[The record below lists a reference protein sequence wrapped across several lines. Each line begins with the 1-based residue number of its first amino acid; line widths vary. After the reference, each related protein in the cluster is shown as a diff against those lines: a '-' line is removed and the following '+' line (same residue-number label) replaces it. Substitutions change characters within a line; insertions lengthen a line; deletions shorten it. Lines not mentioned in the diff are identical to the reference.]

1 MLLSQRLRRL
11 LSLDGFAVAPIWAQ
25 LSLLIIL
32 STSLILL
39 FRSVLDRLSFDLF
52 FSPTVFYDLVTG
64 SGSTWY
70 RIAAGLFLMIV
81 GVCIGGFIVSILS
94 AALSNFIDRV
104 RKGVLPY
111 RNKAGHI
118 LIVNTNS
125 KLPHILD
132 EINTKMESLR
142 RSQSVVVL
150 LKDSDAVQALNT
162 GLVRDKTPYLNI
174 YLRQGDLFQFETYE
188 RLSVLDA
195 QGLLLLLDEDIKDPF
210 QADNVNLKLLSLL
223 TREDRLRQMLVR
235 RMESLSPFKFA
246 IELTDTGIARDIAT
260 SLAEIDGK
268 QMIAIVSRDVIF
280 RVLTRSL
287 VDLAYYKIYYEILS
301 YFGSELYFVDP
312 RRFGNLTG
320 KTFDSL
326 HLGFNRG
333 ILIGRTR
340 VVRGSFELELGP
352 GKAPLAQGEWLIF
365 IAPSAE
371 EIVWDPSM
379 QLSPAASRVV
389 KEPSEIVSKRICI
402 IGDEN
407 AFPNIGDFLDQESRE
422 LLERNRVLRANVQE
436 YFDRDLIMRIRE
448 QDFDGVIINLEDEVA
463 FRLTLYILSLFGKE
477 DPFLSRIITVIEN
490 PISEDLLN
498 RNIKYRNTILSNKLA
513 AKYMTQL
520 AYQRSLELL
529 IHDLME
535 PEGYEFNLL
544 EVEKDIPRSFLT
556 TKKEVKETLMANGM
570 IYVGTIDQERSARFD
585 SERFEGVRQVIVLAR
600 GVM

>member
-1 MLLSQRLRRL
+1 M
-11 LSLDGFAVAPIWAQ
+11 SLDGFAVAPIWAQ
-25 LSLLIIL
+25 LLL
-32 STSLILL
+32 LILL
-39 FRSVLDRLSFDLF
+39 SAFLILVFRSILDRLSFDLF

-64 SGSTWY
+64 SQSTWY
-70 RIAAGLFLMIV
+70 RIAAGLLLMIL
-81 GVCIGGFIVSILS
+81 GLCIGGFIVSILS

-104 RKGVLPY
+104 QRGILPY
-111 RNKAGHI
+111 RNKSGHI
-118 LIVNTNS
+118 LIVNSNS

-142 RSQSVVVL
+142 RSQGVVIL

-162 GLVRDKTPYLNI
+162 SLGREHTPYLNI

-188 RLSVLDA
+188 RLSVLGA

-223 TREDRLRQMLVR
+223 TREDRFRQMLVQ
-235 RMESLSPFKFA
+235 RMASLSPFKFA

-260 SLAEIDGK
+260 SLAEVDGK
-268 QMIAIVSRDVIF
+268 PMIAIVSRDVIF

-287 VDLAYYKIYYEILS
+287 VDMAYYKIYYEILS

-312 RRFGNLTG
+312 TRFGRLTG
-320 KTFDSL
+320 KTFADL
-326 HLGFNRG
+326 HLGFTRG

-340 VVRGSFELELGP
+340 VVHGNFELELGP
-352 GKAPLAQGEWLIF
+352 GVTPLADGEWLIF

-371 EIVWDPSM
+371 EIVWDATVQVGSRP
-379 QLSPAASRVV
+379 PRVV

-402 IGDEN
+402 IGAEN
-407 AFPNIGDFLDQESRE
+407 DFPNIGDFLDQESRE
-422 LLERNRVLRANVQE
+422 FLERSRIVRDDVQE

-448 QDFDGVIINLEDEVA
+448 QNFDGVIVNLEDEVA

-477 DPFLSRIITVIEN
+477 DPFLARIITVIEN

-535 PEGYEFNLL
+535 PDGYEFNLL
-544 EVEKDIPRSFLT
+544 EVGKDIPPEFLT
-556 TKKEVKETLMANGM
+556 TKKELKETLMANGM
-570 IYVGTIDQERSARFD
+570 IYVGTVDQERNARFD
-585 SERFEGVRQVIVLAR
+585 VERFESVRQVIVLAR